1 VLIEGLPAPQLRTYP
16 VYTVIAEKLHAV
28 ALLGMTNSRL
38 KDYLDL
44 WILLSNETL
53 DAGILAQAIAATF
66 KRRGMPVPTNLPIG
80 LTDEFANDI
89 SRQAIWFSFLTK
101 NQLATTPL
109 STVVASLRSTLGPAL
124 IRAAS

>member
-1 VLIEGLPAPQLRTYP
+1 
-16 VYTVIAEKLHAV
+16 
-28 ALLGMTNSRL
+28 MTNSRL

-44 WILLSNETL
+44 WILLSRETL
-53 DAGILAQAIAATF
+53 DAKTLAQAITATF

-109 STVVASLRSTLGPAL
+109 STVVTFLRTTLKSVL
-124 IRAAS
+124 IQAAG